1 MAAEEQAHSNKP
13 YVFEHFKL
21 GYVGFAI
28 PWAWVFELA
37 HRRASASSSYDN
49 AAVLFLMLAA
59 GMLFFVA
66 LRKFSKGGGVEKL
79 LHWPMAILAAISIVL
94 ISLPHLGV
102 TVISDVVGF
111 AVAGVAGA
119 FMYLS
124 WVPFYSSVDLRSAV
138 ACAFASMVVSS
149 VLKFAL
155 DVMPLLLGN
164 VCLIALPLCLPYL
177 LNQASANIPPKDTP
191 LIYFGSAR
199 QSFPYLVLLG
209 VAVCAFVI
217 GVAPAVSPNAVTEPI
232 ALFSFA
238 QQSVS
243 VLAALAVLW
252 WVFAYRGKLHF
263 TNTWRAI
270 VIIVS
275 TALLFLPNIDSE
287 LAGWALVLVGV
298 AQAILVAV
306 LWCMLADVAHHSSAN
321 RFTVFGFAWVCYA
334 LPLALGRLA
343 GGLLANLDNVVFVI
357 ALLSY
362 ALTVTGIL
370 SLNERNFIE
379 SQIFRDLD
387 MPETG
392 HSMYAS
398 IDEGC
403 EHLGARYKLTGREV
417 EVLKL
422 LCKGRSKSYIAET
435 LVISENTV
443 RSHAR
448 HIYRKLDVHSK
459 QDVMDM
465 ISEKKN

>member
-1 MAAEEQAHSNKP
+1 MTAEARVHSNRP

-21 GYVGFAI
+21 GYLGFCI
-28 PWAWVFELA
+28 PWTWIYEMA
-37 HRRASASSSYDN
+37 HRRASLSSSYDN
-49 AAVLFLMLAA
+49 AVILFLMLAV
-59 GMLFFVA
+59 GMLLFVA
-66 LRKFSKGGGVEKL
+66 MRKVSPDNAAEKVL
-79 LHWPMAILAAISIVL
+79 GWPAAVLAAVSVVL
-94 ISLPHLGV
+94 VALPSFGV
-102 TVISDVVGF
+102 TVFPDSLGF
-111 AVAGVAGA
+111 ALGGLAGA

-138 ACAFASMVVSS
+138 ACVFASMIAAS
-149 VLKFAL
+149 VLKFVL
-155 DVMPLLLGN
+155 DVTPILAGN
-164 VCLIALPLCLPYL
+164 VLLIVLPLCLPYL
-177 LNQASANIPPKDTP
+177 LSQASANMPPKDTP

-217 GVAPAVSPNAVTEPI
+217 GVAPAVAPNAVTEPVLI
-232 ALFSFA
+232 FSAA
-238 QQSVS
+238 QHAVEI
-243 VLAALAVLW
+243 VVAIAVLW
-252 WVFAYRGKLHF
+252 WVFWYRGKLHF

-270 VIIVS
+270 VIMVS
-275 TALLFLPNIDSE
+275 TALLFLPNIDTD

-321 RFTVFGFAWVCYA
+321 RFTIFGFAWVCYA
-334 LPLALGRLA
+334 IPLAVGRFA
-343 GGLLANLDNVVFVI
+343 GGTISQLSNVIFVV

-392 HSMYAS
+392 RSMYAS

-465 ISEKKN
+465 ITEKVN